1 MKIEQLIHE
10 LEEQDD
16 PRFKNIAN
24 HMGKMAER
32 FESGQITEDDF
43 KIKVETLVNLLE
55 IYGLKE
61 KTKYKVAAQMVED
74 LIVTI
79 AVKGVV
85 SLF

>member
-1 MKIEQLIHE
+1 MKIKDLIHE
-10 LEEQDD
+10 LEKQDD

-32 FESGQITEDDF
+32 FKAHEMSEEDFQI
-43 KIKVETLVNLLE
+43 KIETLVNLLD

-61 KTKYKVAAQMVED
+61 KIKYKVAAQMVED
-74 LIVTI
+74 LLAMIVI
-79 AVKGVV
+79 KGVT